1 MLSRVADSLYWMSRY
16 IERAE
21 NNARLMKVS
30 LQMLLDGEAVIGRK
44 LMRYWRAVLLATA
57 SDELFEKTHREGD
70 AAQIGEF
77 LTTSLLNPDSIY
89 SCIAS
94 ARENARMIRD
104 QVSEEMWTE
113 LNELYLFLKSARAR
127 SSFQR
132 APQDVYDQI
141 VAKSMLFQ
149 GITDNTLARGEGWQF
164 IQLGKLLERADK
176 TSRFID
182 IKHHSEV
189 AGDTP
194 TLDALQWTSILR
206 ACSALGSYRSQF
218 GSNIRTDQVLHV
230 LIFSMSF
237 PRSIR
242 FALASLDRIL
252 HDLSGSRTGEFTNEA
267 EKRTGSLL
275 ARLNFSSVGDIMD
288 VGIHRYID
296 QLQEE
301 LNMIGQSVF
310 ETYVLLPTEV
320 NRLVN
325 PLQPSAYFQ
334 YQQQQQQQQ

>member
-1 MLSRVADSLYWMSRY
+1 
-16 IERAE
+16 
-21 NNARLMKVS
+21 
-30 LQMLLDGEAVIGRK
+30 
-44 LMRYWRAVLLATA
+44 
-57 SDELFEKTHREGD
+57 
-70 AAQIGEF
+70 
-77 LTTSLLNPDSIY
+77 
-89 SCIAS
+89 
-94 ARENARMIRD
+94 MIRD

>member
-21 NNARLMKVS
+21 NNARLMNVS

-57 SDELFEKTHREGD
+57 SDELFGKTHPEGD
-70 AAQIGEF
+70 AGQIAEF
-77 LTTSLLNPDSIY
+77 LTSSLLNPDSIV

-104 QVSEEMWTE
+104 QISEEMWNE
-113 LNELYLFLKSARAR
+113 LNDLYLFLKSPRAR
-127 SSFQR
+127 DGLRR

-141 VAKSMLFQ
+141 IAKSMLFQ

-182 IKHHSEV
+182 IKHHSQV

-218 GSNIRTDQVLHV
+218 GSVIRTEDVLHV

-242 FALASLDRIL
+242 FALWSLDRIL
-252 HDLSGSRTGEFTNEA
+252 HDLSGSQTGDFTNNA

-275 ARLNFSSVGDIMD
+275 ARLNFSSVDD
-288 VGIHRYID
+288 VISEGIHRYID
-296 QLQEE
+296 QLQQE
-301 LNMIGQSVF
+301 LNLIGQGVF

-320 NRLVN
+320 NRPVT
-325 PLQPSAYFQ
+325 PPMPSAYFQ
-334 YQQQQQQQQ
+334 YQQQQQQQ

>member
-1 MLSRVADSLYWMSRY
+1 MLSRVAENLYWMSRY

-57 SDELFEKTHREGD
+57 SDELFEKTHPKGD
-70 AAQIGEF
+70 AGQIADF

-89 SCIAS
+89 SGIAS

-104 QVSEEMWTE
+104 QISEEMWTE
-113 LNELYLFLKSARAR
+113 LNDLYLFLRSPRAR
-127 SSFQR
+127 DGFHR
-132 APQDVYDQI
+132 APQDIYDQI
-141 VAKSMLFQ
+141 VAKSMMFQ

-206 ACSALGSYRSQF
+206 ACSALGSYRAEF
-218 GSNIRTDQVLHV
+218 GSSIRADHVLHV

-242 FALASLDRIL
+242 FALAALDRIL
-252 HDLSGSRTGEFTNEA
+252 HDLSGSRVGDFTNEA

-275 ARLNFSSVGDIMD
+275 ARLNFSSVDD
-288 VGIHRYID
+288 VINHGIHQYID
-296 QLQEE
+296 QLQAE
-301 LNMIGQSVF
+301 LNLIGQSVF

-320 NRLVN
+320 NRLFN
-325 PLQPSAYFQ
+325 PPQPSAYFQ